1 MLWSVGPRNAQTSQR
16 PCQSILGESMAHQ
29 KSSKFIRILVFV
41 AIQLIMWP
49 LIAVLWGLTTWRDPI
64 ALLQAAVDIGFT
76 VLCVAVS
83 VCAWKKE
90 VGAE

>member
-1 MLWSVGPRNAQTSQR
+1 
-16 PCQSILGESMAHQ
+16 MAHQ